1 MNDLPGPNFS
11 PSPNLSPGTK
21 KTPRLTILLS
31 INAAAVVLA
40 GVLIAGAIW
49 FNGGLTFHAV
59 DERSDIV
66 GDDAESVALL
76 ESVSDSEAK
85 AAEYLDVIGNDDYVS
100 TSSHEFDSS
109 SVPAGELWNENSIV
123 IYGTPDV
130 DICVGGGLS
139 NLGDMYWQTSDTGVI
154 SGFYN
159 TARTWLGYSND
170 TCRYPV
176 INGYGTTTIT
186 AGTYDGKRKDSITVA
201 VIEPPIQQW
210 KHEVLTLVNK
220 IRIKNNLDQ
229 LSWGDTCASAADVRA
244 TETKTLYA
252 HNRPDGSSWST
263 ACPAPS
269 SGGVSGENLAIGNAA
284 VSPAT
289 TVALWMGS
297 EAHRA
302 NILNPEYT
310 KLSVG
315 FVFDLDSEYKTYWS
329 QFFSTY

>member
-1 MNDLPGPNFS
+1 MNPAANPEGIS
-11 PSPNLSPGTK
+11 TSK
-21 KTPRLTILLS
+21 KKSRLTILLS
-31 INAAAVVLA
+31 INAAAI
-40 GVLIAGAIW
+40 LIAGILIASAILL
-49 FNGGLTFHAV
+49 NGGLEFRAV
-59 DERSDIV
+59 GERSDIIE
-66 GDDAESVALL
+66 GDAESVALL
-76 ESVSDSEAK
+76 DSVSDSQATS
-85 AAEYLDVIGNDDYVS
+85 ASYVDIIGNDDYIS
-100 TSSHEFDSS
+100 TSSHEYDNST
-109 SVPAGELWNENSIV
+109 VPDGELWNEKSIV

-139 NLGDMYWQTSDTGVI
+139 DLGEMYWQTDEASVI
-154 SGFYN
+154 SGFYS

-176 INGYGTTTIT
+176 ISGYGTTTIT
-186 AGTYDGKRKDSITVA
+186 AGTYDGKRKDSIAVT
-201 VIEPPIQQW
+201 VIEPPVEQW

-220 IRIKNNLDQ
+220 IRIKNNLEQ
-229 LSWGDTCASAADVRA
+229 LSWGETCANAADTRA

-252 HNRPDGSSWST
+252 HTRPDGSSWST
-263 ACPAPS
+263 ACPAPN
-269 SGGVSGENLAIGNAA
+269 SGGVSGENLAMGNAA

-315 FVFDLDSEYKTYWS
+315 FVFDIASDYKTYWS

>member
-1 MNDLPGPNFS
+1 MNDNLPRNS
-11 PSPNLSPGTK
+11 K
-21 KTPRLTILLS
+21 LTILLS
-31 INAAAVVLA
+31 VNAAAVLIA
-40 GVLIAGAIW
+40 GVLIASAIW
-49 FNGGLTFHAV
+49 LNGGLEFRAV
-59 DERSDIV
+59 GERSDIV
-66 GDDAESVALL
+66 DGDADAVALL
-76 ESVSDSEAK
+76 DPTSDTDLTAVENT
-85 AAEYLDVIGNDDYVS
+85 EVIANDDYVS
-100 TSSHEFDSS
+100 TASHEFDSTPVS
-109 SVPAGELWNENSIV
+109 SGELWNEKFIV
-123 IYGTPDV
+123 IYGTPDI

-139 NLGDMYWQTSDTGVI
+139 DLGEMYWQTSDQNVI

-176 INGYGTTTIT
+176 ISGYGTTTIT
-186 AGTYDGKRKDSITVA
+186 AGTYDGKRKDSITVT
-201 VIEPPIQQW
+201 VIEPPIDQW
-210 KHEVLTLVNK
+210 KHEILTLVNK
-220 IRIKNNLDQ
+220 IRVRNNLTQ
-229 LSWGDTCASAADVRA
+229 LSWGETCADAADTRA
-244 TETKTLYA
+244 EETKTLYA
-252 HNRPDGSSWST
+252 HTRPDGSSWAT
-263 ACPAPS
+263 VCKAPS

-315 FVFDLDSEYKTYWS
+315 FTFDMDSDYKTYWS

>member
-1 MNDLPGPNFS
+1 MNDNS
-11 PSPNLSPGTK
+11 PRNSK
-21 KTPRLTILLS
+21 LTILLS
-31 INAAAVVLA
+31 VNAAAILIA

-49 FNGGLTFHAV
+49 LNGGLEFRAV
-59 DERSDIV
+59 GERSDIV
-66 GDDAESVALL
+66 DGDADAVALL
-76 ESVSDSEAK
+76 DPTSDTDLTAVENT
-85 AAEYLDVIGNDDYVS
+85 EVIANDDYVS
-100 TSSHEFDSS
+100 TASHEFDSTPVS
-109 SVPAGELWNENSIV
+109 SGELWNEKSIV
-123 IYGTPDV
+123 IYGTPDI
-130 DICVGGGLS
+130 DICVSGGLS
-139 NLGDMYWQTSDTGVI
+139 DLGEMYWQTSDQNVI

-176 INGYGTTTIT
+176 ISGYGTTTIT
-186 AGTYDGKRKDSITVA
+186 AGTYDGKRKDSIVVT
-201 VIEPPIQQW
+201 VIEPPIDQW

-220 IRIKNNLDQ
+220 IRVRNNLSQ
-229 LSWGDTCASAADVRA
+229 LAWGETCADAADTRA
-244 TETKTLYA
+244 EETKTLYA
-252 HNRPDGSSWST
+252 HTRPDGSSWAT
-263 ACPAPS
+263 VCKAPS

-315 FVFDLDSEYKTYWS
+315 FTFDMDSDYKTYWS